1 MTGARLCRLAV
12 VLALLSGCSRGTDEA
27 LQPPGEPEAAGDQ
40 PTASQTVDAE
50 LPDEPTLVS
59 LDELLPKDFAL
70 LTKPWTGDLD
80 GMIERRVIRILVIS
94 GGPQFFYLEGR
105 PRGIVT
111 ELLVML
117 QRELNAG
124 LGRRHDQVEI
134 VPMPVSRDRLIP
146 ALLEGQADLV
156 ATDLTV
162 TETRSELVDFSDPL
176 VTGIDEVVVFAPG
189 VGRSTGDLDDLA
201 GQAVYV
207 RRSSSYFEHL
217 TALNQDFA
225 ARGLEP
231 VRIVEVDELLR
242 AQDIL
247 EMVNAGS
254 FPATVIDSY
263 KASYWS
269 KVLTDMVVRDDLVV
283 HEGGQIAWAFRKDS
297 PKLKAVVN
305 EFVAGHKAGTLV
317 GNVLIRRYLQNAGW
331 VRNATSASAN
341 ERLAELFEHFTRSG
355 EAYDLDPFML
365 AAQAFQES
373 EFDHGRVSPA
383 GAVGIMQI
391 KPSTAADRN
400 VGIQDIST
408 IEANVEA
415 ASKYLRFLIDRYFA
429 DEGIEPMQRWMFALA
444 AYNAGPARIRQLRQ
458 QAEREGLDPD
468 RWTDNVE
475 LLASRRIGAE
485 PVRYVR
491 NILKYYIAYRLAFE
505 SYRMRQEDGTL
516 PGAEQ
521 SRRFD
526 RADRAGTLKTAA
538 HRRLKRTS
546 GPGI

>member
-1 MTGARLCRLAV
+1 MPGMLAMTVARIFCLAIV
-12 VLALLSGCSRGTDEA
+12 IGLLSGCSRDAGEHTPSVSEA
-27 LQPPGEPEAAGDQ
+27 ESAAKEPAAENGPDAGD
-40 PTASQTVDAE
+40 PGAD
-50 LPDEPTLVS
+50 TLVS
-59 LDELLPKDFAL
+59 LDELLPEDFAL
-70 LTKPWTGDLD
+70 LTQPWTGDLD
-80 GMIERRVIRILVIS
+80 GMVERRVIRTLVVS
-94 GGPQFFYLEGR
+94 GGPQFFYQEGR

-189 VGRSTGDLDDLA
+189 VGTATTDIDDLA

-217 TALNQDFA
+217 SALNQDFA

-242 AQDIL
+242 AQDVL

-263 KASYWS
+263 KATYWA

-305 EFVAGHKAGTLV
+305 QFVAGHKAGTLV

-341 ERLAELFEHFTRSG
+341 ERLAELFEHFTRAG

-373 EFDHGRVSPA
+373 EFDHGRTSPA

-408 IEANVEA
+408 VEANVEA

-429 DEGIEPMQRWMFALA
+429 DEGIEPLQRWMFALA

-458 QAEREGLDPD
+458 QAAREGYDPD
-468 RWTDNVE
+468 RWIDNVE
-475 LLASRRIGAE
+475 VLASRRIGAE

-491 NILKYYIAYRLAFE
+491 NILKYYVAYRLAFE

-521 SRRFD
+521 SRQFD
-526 RADRAGTLKTAA
+526 RAGPLKTAA
-538 HRRLKRTS
+538 HRRLNRT
-546 GPGI
+546 